1 MSGIIDLLC
10 LKVTRERGEGNPS
23 FLTPH
28 FGVVSHSSLAFS
40 ALSPTVSISTPA
52 LVVPLLLAFG
62 DIKIF
67 WPICEIT
74 EWNQTNSPCFRFYSS
89 STQNYFNSTETELK
103 ISYLKLSDI
112 KDLQTEE
119 IKWAQN
125 WYCLIVGLVWMLSC
139 SGNTWAWRRSK
150 ESNQVG
156 RDWQFFEETDFVHMW
171 SCNMSSKKFSLKA
184 PSVSFLTPKGHF
196 GTQTSYHSYSTITLW
211 TFSRGKFS
219 KGG

>member
-28 FGVVSHSSLAFS
+28 FGVVSHSSLASS

-62 DIKIF
+62 DTKIF

-89 STQNYFNSTETELK
+89 STQSYFNSTETELK

-125 WYCLIVGLVWMLSC
+125 WYCLTVGLGWMLPC
-139 SGNTWAWRRSK
+139 SENTWAWRRSK

-156 RDWQFFEETDFVHMW
+156 ETG
-171 SCNMSSKKFSLKA
+171 SSSRRLILCTCGPATCPPKSSHSKPHLLA
-184 PSVSFLTPKGHF
+184 FLPPKGILELR
-196 GTQTSYHSYSTITLW
+196 QVTIAIAQ
-211 TFSRGKFS
+211 
-219 KGG
+219 